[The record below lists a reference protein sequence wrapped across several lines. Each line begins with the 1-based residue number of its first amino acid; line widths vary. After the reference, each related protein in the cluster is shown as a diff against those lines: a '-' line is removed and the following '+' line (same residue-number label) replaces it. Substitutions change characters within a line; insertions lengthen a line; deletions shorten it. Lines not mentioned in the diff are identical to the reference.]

1 MKISTYVEAKTGVIY
16 LSVVWNRS
24 NRFMVSTGLHSEKK
38 FYGTEVPGSCAKS
51 RRLQVILDHYS
62 GSEKEHL
69 MNIMDAYEDYRSFG
83 HAVNEGLK
91 KVGTVK
97 VVPAFRRS
105 VMPL

>member
-51 RRLQVILDHYS
+51 RRLQVILDRYS

-69 MNIMDAYEDYRSFG
+69 MNIIPQFGITLPQFGITFSFEKC
-83 HAVNEGLK
+83 HYVIK
-91 KVGTVK
+91 
-97 VVPAFRRS
+97 
-105 VMPL
+105 